1 MKVANSNT
9 EFFLRLK
16 FVTYVI
22 YKSINFNNYLKIYKG
37 LNVINILTTFIHSV
51 MLLFKSIAII

>member
-9 EFFLRLK
+9 EFFLILK

-37 LNVINILTTFIHSV
+37 LNVINILTAFIHSV